1 MNGIGFQTSPE
12 VAFVLACVREASA
25 STASD
30 VAETA
35 ASVQDWTEVV
45 RLAGRNRVTAF
56 VLRAV
61 RGEAITIPS
70 AAMDSLVDSVVESVA
85 RQMVVDTDLER
96 AARALASASI
106 LVMALK
112 GPGLARTVYPE
123 RALRPYDDIDLA
135 VEGADVDRV
144 AAVLEAAEFGEI
156 ARTRT
161 SNVKSRDFV
170 AKLSLTL
177 LELHRDSLQT
187 GLPPRC
193 ENDRWRRALPIPGM
207 TGLVMLAPEDQLVH
221 LSYHA
226 HKHGFNRLVWLKDI
240 DMVTRGTS
248 AGFDWDL
255 VESVSR
261 REALQSSVW
270 LALDFARAL
279 LGTPVP
285 PGLLRSLEPA
295 PTTRALFRLAWPP
308 ANVHALRG
316 HMRRRAV
323 QLDTAESWRGKIAS
337 VVFMGRRPERVRL
350 LAQHIRLGSGASR
363 GAAVGIR

>member
-1 MNGIGFQTSPE
+1 MNGRGFQTSPAA
-12 VAFVLACVREASA
+12 AFVLACVREASA
-25 STASD
+25 TTLSE

-35 ASVQDWTEVV
+35 ASVRNWSEVV
-45 RLAGRNRVTAF
+45 QLAGRNRVTAF

-61 RGEAITIPS
+61 RGEAIAIPN
-70 AAMDSLVDSVVESVA
+70 AAMLSLVDAVAESVA

-96 AARALASASI
+96 AARALVSASI

-112 GPGLARTVYPE
+112 GPGLARTFFPE
-123 RALRPYDDIDLA
+123 RALRPYDDIDLS
-135 VEGADVDRV
+135 VQGADVDRV
-144 AAVLEAAEFGEI
+144 AAVLEEAEFSEI

-161 SNVKSRDFV
+161 SAVKSRDFV
-170 AKLSLTL
+170 ANASLTL

-193 ENDRWRRALPIPGM
+193 ENDRWRRASAIPGM
-207 TGLVMLAPEDQLVH
+207 AGLVMLAPEDQLVH

-226 HKHGFNRLVWLKDI
+226 HKHGFNRLIWLKDI
-240 DMVTRGTS
+240 DMVVRGAS
-248 AGFDWDL
+248 ACLDWDL

-270 LALDFARAL
+270 LAFDYARAL

-285 PGLLRSLEPA
+285 PSLLRSLEPT
-295 PTTRALFRLAWPP
+295 PTTRAMFRLAWPP

-323 QLDTAESWRGKIAS
+323 QLDTSESWRGKIAS

-350 LAQHIRLGSGASR
+350 LAQHIRLGSGA
-363 GAAVGIR
+363 